1 MWISD
6 DAYQAAFYAGSW
18 VRCCCHAGLLR
29 LDGYW
34 LETTE
39 YLAACFADPVAVED
53 MWPLRNLVMAEAYEA
68 CTLGGD
74 RRREWAVERLRKLGI
89 TDDGLERVRL
99 LLKLYARPVAASLA
113 AWDGAA
119 R

>member
-34 LETTE
+34 LEMTE
-39 YLAACFADPVAVED
+39 YLAACFAVKIQRLVPAFFL
-53 MWPLRNLVMAEAYEA
+53 PSHLRDWL
-68 CTLGGD
+68 TIL
-74 RRREWAVERLRKLGI
+74 
-89 TDDGLERVRL
+89 DGR
-99 LLKLYARPVAASLA
+99 
-113 AWDGAA
+113 WF
-119 R
+119 